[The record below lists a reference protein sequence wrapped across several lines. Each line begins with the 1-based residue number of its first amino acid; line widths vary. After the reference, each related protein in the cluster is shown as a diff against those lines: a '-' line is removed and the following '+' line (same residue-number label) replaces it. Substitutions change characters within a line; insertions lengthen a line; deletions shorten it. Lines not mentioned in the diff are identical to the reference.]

1 MNLFKDQMMATTRVV
16 EETNAFMEEIDNQ
29 MDKMTQDIL
38 KVKTDIA
45 EVTPQTK
52 EQIEKLNGILT

>member
-1 MNLFKDQMMATTRVV
+1 MATTRVV